1 LELTILASSY
11 ARILAR
17 IEQNLNPKERLMVRK
32 IMEWLGCA
40 KFLPT
45 VEELLQAL
53 AITPGQEDFLKG
65 RKVFRDIFKLC
76 GPIIEIENNVV
87 QFVHFTAKECVSV
100 LSYIRLTSQLI
111 LIAAGMCSAN
121 KAMSFLIMLTEIS
134 A

>member
-1 LELTILASSY
+1 MAFSY

-17 IEQNLNPKERLMVRK
+17 IEQNLNSKERLMVRK
-32 IMEWLGCA
+32 IMEWIGCA
-40 KFLPT
+40 NVSPT

-53 AITPGQEDFLKG
+53 AITPGQKDFLKG
-65 RKVFRDIFKLC
+65 RKAFRDILRLC

-100 LSYIRLTSQLI
+100 LSCIHLASQLI
-111 LIAAGMCSAN
+111 SIAAGMCSEN
-121 KAMSFLIMLTEIS
+121 KATSFLITPTEIS